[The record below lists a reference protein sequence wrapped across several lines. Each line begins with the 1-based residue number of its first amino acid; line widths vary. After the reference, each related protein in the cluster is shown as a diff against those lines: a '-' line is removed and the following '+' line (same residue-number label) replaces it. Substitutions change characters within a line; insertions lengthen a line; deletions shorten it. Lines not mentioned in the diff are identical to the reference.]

1 MVNDFFVPHPR
12 KAVMSQLPM
21 PMESEVELLMRNA
34 QLRDELEP
42 YLDEAVD
49 LVSIRHMS
57 IAEENEFLASIL
69 AWERAPTLPISQ
81 WFEPELTL
89 PKPETLDD
97 SEISTLLWQTIHQLY
112 SQRIVLALTDHL
124 SDRQLFCLIVRDI
137 LPAYEKRIAEHRN
150 FLHWHCLQDND
161 MEGWLK
167 YYATDAERN
176 QWQDENGVD
185 PPASQAPPFPRKM
198 PRKPSNM
205 N

>member
-1 MVNDFFVPHPR
+1 
-12 KAVMSQLPM
+12 MSQLPM

-57 IAEENEFLASIL
+57 LVEENEFLASIL

-89 PKPETLDD
+89 PKPEALSDVELT
-97 SEISTLLWQTIHQLY
+97 SLLWQTINQLY
-112 SQRIVLALTDHL
+112 TQRIVLALTDHL
-124 SDRQLFCLIVRDI
+124 SDRQLYCLIVRDI
-137 LPAYEKRIAEHRN
+137 LPAYEKRIAEQRN

-167 YYATDAERN
+167 YYATDTERD
-176 QWQDENGVD
+176 QWREENGIE
-185 PPASQAPPFPRKM
+185 PPPQQAPPYPRKM

-205 N
+205 S

>member
-1 MVNDFFVPHPR
+1 
-12 KAVMSQLPM
+12 MSQLPM

-57 IAEENEFLASIL
+57 LVEENEFLASIL

-89 PKPETLDD
+89 PKPEALPDVELT
-97 SEISTLLWQTIHQLY
+97 SLLWQTINQLY
-112 SQRIVLALTDHL
+112 TQRIVLALTEHL
-124 SDRQLFCLIVRDI
+124 SDRQLYCLIVRDI
-137 LPAYEKRIAEHRN
+137 LPAYEKRIAEQRN

-167 YYATDAERN
+167 YYATDDERD
-176 QWQDENGVD
+176 QWREENGME
-185 PPASQAPPFPRKM
+185 PPPQQSPPYPRKM

-205 N
+205 S

>member
-1 MVNDFFVPHPR
+1 
-12 KAVMSQLPM
+12 MSQLPM
-21 PMESEVELLMRNA
+21 PMESEVELLLRNA

-49 LVSIRHMS
+49 LVAIRHMS
-57 IAEENEFLASIL
+57 LAEENEFLASIL

-81 WFEPELTL
+81 WFEPELKL
-89 PKPETLDD
+89 PKPENLSDEEVTD
-97 SEISTLLWQTIHQLY
+97 LLWNTIHQLY

-124 SDRQLFCLIVRDI
+124 SDRQLYCLIVRDI

-167 YYATDAERN
+167 YYATDVERD
-176 QWQDENGVD
+176 QWESETGGEL
-185 PPASQAPPFPRKM
+185 PPKLDPPFPRKM
-198 PRKPSNM
+198 PRKPSGM

>member
-1 MVNDFFVPHPR
+1 
-12 KAVMSQLPM
+12 M
-21 PMESEVELLMRNA
+21 PMESEVELLLRNA

-57 IAEENEFLASIL
+57 LAEENEFLSSIL

-81 WFEPELTL
+81 WFEPELKL
-89 PKPETLDD
+89 PKPETLFDLEL
-97 SEISTLLWQTIHQLY
+97 SSLLWQTIQQLY
-112 SQRIVLALTDHL
+112 NQRIVLALTDHL
-124 SDRQLFCLIVRDI
+124 SDRQLYCLIVRDI
-137 LPAYEKRIAEHRN
+137 LPAYEKRIAEQRN

-167 YYATDAERN
+167 YYATDAERD
-176 QWQDENGVD
+176 QWRDENGLE
-185 PPASQAPPFPRKM
+185 PPDQQLPPYPRKM

-205 N
+205 S

>member
-1 MVNDFFVPHPR
+1 
-12 KAVMSQLPM
+12 MSQLPM
-21 PMESEVELLMRNA
+21 PLESEVELLLRNA

-57 IAEENEFLASIL
+57 LAEENEFLASIL

-81 WFEPELTL
+81 WFEPELKL
-89 PKPETLDD
+89 PKPETLPD
-97 SEISTLLWQTIHQLY
+97 SELSSLLWQTIHQLY
-112 SQRIVLALTDHL
+112 NQRIVLALTEHL
-124 SDRQLFCLIVRDI
+124 SDRQLYCLIVRDI
-137 LPAYEKRIAEHRN
+137 LPAYEKRIAEQRN

-167 YYATDAERN
+167 YYATDAERD
-176 QWQDENGVD
+176 QWRDENGVE
-185 PPASQAPPFPRKM
+185 PPDQQSPPYPRKM

-205 N
+205 S

>member
-1 MVNDFFVPHPR
+1 
-12 KAVMSQLPM
+12 MSQVPV
-21 PMESEVELLMRNA
+21 PTENEVDLLIRNA

-57 IAEENEFLASIL
+57 LAEENEFLASIL

-81 WFEPELTL
+81 WFEPELKL
-89 PKPETLDD
+89 PKPETLSDPEL
-97 SEISTLLWQTIHQLY
+97 SELLWKTIHQLY
-112 SQRIVLALTDHL
+112 SQRILLALTDHL
-124 SDRQLFCLIVRDI
+124 SDRQLYCLIIRDI

-167 YYATDAERN
+167 YYANDAERE
-176 QWQDENGVD
+176 QWEEENGLAA
-185 PPASQAPPFPRKM
+185 PPKQAPPYPRQM
-198 PRKPSNM
+198 PRKPSSLN
-205 N
+205 

>member
-1 MVNDFFVPHPR
+1 
-12 KAVMSQLPM
+12 MSKLPM
-21 PMESEVELLMRNA
+21 PMESEVELLLRNA

-57 IAEENEFLASIL
+57 LAEENEFLASIL

-81 WFEPELTL
+81 WFEPELKL
-89 PKPETLDD
+89 PKPESLTDIEV
-97 SEISTLLWQTIHQLY
+97 SRLLWQTIHQLY

-124 SDRQLFCLIVRDI
+124 SDRQLYCLIVRDI

-167 YYATDAERN
+167 YYATDSERD
-176 QWQDENGVD
+176 QWEDESGLEAPD
-185 PPASQAPPFPRKM
+185 KQAPPYPRQM
-198 PRKPSNM
+198 PRKPSNLS
-205 N
+205 